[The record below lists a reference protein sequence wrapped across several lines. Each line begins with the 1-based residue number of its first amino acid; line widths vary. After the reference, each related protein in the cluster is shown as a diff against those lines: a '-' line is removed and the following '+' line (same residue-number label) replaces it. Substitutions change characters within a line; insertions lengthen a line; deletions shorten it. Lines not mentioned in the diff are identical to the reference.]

1 MKQLTTK
8 DLNTLSKEDMAA
20 MILQMQATINRLSEQ
35 LDIMNAKK
43 YGRKSEKLKVIE
55 GQMSIY
61 DQAFNEA
68 EAIVDENAE
77 TAKSGTN
84 AEAAAENASATAA
97 ETEPEIETVIVH
109 RKKHTGKREEDLK
122 GFPTRIEKHELT
134 EEQLTEIFGANG
146 WKQLP
151 DEVYNRLERHP
162 AVYEAVEHH
171 IAVYTAKKE
180 DKIVRA
186 ERPTDLLRNS
196 IATPS
201 LVAAVMNGKYANA
214 MPLNRISEELA
225 RNDVNLSRGTL
236 ANWTIRC
243 AELYL
248 SLVYDRLKKY
258 LCEQSV
264 IQADETTV
272 GVTKDGRP
280 GTTNSYMFVYRT
292 SELQK
297 ENPVILYKYEKT
309 RGHEHAKEFLESFK
323 GTLVSD
329 AFSGYKALERE
340 NEGIQSAFCW
350 AHARRSYAD
359 ALKALKGPEKKHA
372 KDTVAHKSIIR
383 IGNIYNAENNAKTM
397 CPDERYKYR
406 QEKVLPLV
414 EDYFA
419 WVKEQNPTMIL
430 SEKTKEGLAYSLNNE
445 KQLKAFL
452 ENGMVPIDNSATER
466 AIRPFTVGRA
476 NWHIIDTVH
485 GAEASAIIYSLVET
499 AKANNLK
506 IYEYL
511 KFLLEKIPNHMDDK
525 NLDFIDDLL
534 PWSPSLPACCRRS

>member
-309 RGHEHAKEFLESFK
+309 RGHEHAKEFLDSFK

-372 KDTVAHKSIIR
+372 KDTVAHKAIIR

-397 CPDERYKYR
+397 RPDERYKYR